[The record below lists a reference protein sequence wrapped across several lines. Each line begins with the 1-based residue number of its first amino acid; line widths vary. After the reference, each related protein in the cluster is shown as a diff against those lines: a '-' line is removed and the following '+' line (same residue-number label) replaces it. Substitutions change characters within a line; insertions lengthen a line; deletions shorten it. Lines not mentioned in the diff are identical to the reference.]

1 MTLNNEKLPILNL
14 RFNLK
19 RQIYLKRKMNAEAAL
34 LRKKMAFTGERLEKW
49 VLEGKYRIKYNS
61 MDEILEELGVTSDEL
76 NLYCSQAFNKRFLS
90 WRKELRIEDA
100 KRMLISSPETPASK
114 IGESLGISDKA
125 DFRHQFKSLTGLS
138 PSEWREKFEKKIK
151 KNLEY

>member
-1 MTLNNEKLPILNL
+1 MTLNKEKLPILNL

-19 RQIYLKRKMNAEAAL
+19 RQIYLRRKMNAEAAL
-34 LRKKMAFTGERLEKW
+34 LKKKMCFTGERLEKW

-61 MDEILEELGVTSDEL
+61 MDEILEELGVTGDEL
-76 NLYCSQAFNKRFLS
+76 NLYCSRVFGKRFLT

-100 KRMLISSPETPASK
+100 KRMLISDPETPVST

-125 DFRHQFKSLTGLS
+125 DFRHQFKSITGLT
-138 PSEWREKFEKKIK
+138 PTGWREKKLKKIK
-151 KNLEY
+151 E

>member
-1 MTLNNEKLPILNL
+1 MTLNNEKLTILNL

-19 RQIYLKRKMNAEAAL
+19 RHIYLKRKMNAEAAL

-61 MDEILEELGVTSDEL
+61 MDDILEELGVTSDEL
-76 NLYCSQAFNKRFLS
+76 NLYCTQVFGKRFLS

-100 KRMLISSPETPASK
+100 KRMLISSPETPASR

-125 DFRHQFKSLTGLS
+125 DFRHQFKSVTGLA
-138 PSEWREKFEKKIK
+138 PSEWREKNMK
-151 KNLEY
+151 KNKEKFGI

>member
-19 RQIYLKRKMNAEAAL
+19 RRIYLRRKMNAEAAL
-34 LRKKMAFTGERLEKW
+34 LRKKMTVTGERLEKW

-61 MDEILEELGVTSDEL
+61 IDEILDELGLTSDEL
-76 NLYCSQAFNKRFLS
+76 NLYCTQVFGKRFLS

-100 KRMLISSPETPASK
+100 KRMLISEPHIPASK
-114 IGESLGISDKA
+114 IGEALGISDKA
-125 DFRHQFKSLTGLS
+125 DFRHQFKSLTGLT
-138 PSEWREKFEKKIK
+138 PTGWREKNLK
-151 KNLEY
+151 KNKE